1 MVRQYYEAHMIKFD
15 LKNKGAA
22 MMIFIIFFMFA
33 SVSVVYVISRSIYN
47 DLATHRVFVDAK
59 MAYMTAL
66 AANEDIAYRFVSSQ
80 TPDMEEVMTLNGV
93 VATTT
98 VVLDS
103 ASDIYTLTS
112 VANSNE
118 AYRSSEIELAIG
130 SGASFNFGVQT
141 GNGGF
146 EMSNG
151 SSVRGNVFSN
161 GSIRKVGGGN
171 ATIYGDAISSGP
183 TGLIDAI
190 TATGSAWA
198 NTIINSSIIGTVYYE
213 NISNT
218 SYGSAVYTT
227 NEQPLATMPI
237 ADAKI
242 DDWKQDIVDNGTVIA
257 STDPRCS
264 SGTYTRDTNITMGFV
279 KIECNFVLKKKGS
292 GTKLTLTG
300 PIWVTGNIDFNG
312 GPDVVI
318 DPSVG
323 ARSVQ
328 IIADNESNRL
338 TSGMVT
344 IGQGT
349 DFTGSGSPKS
359 YVLVISQNNSEEN
372 GGTNNAINIGQSS
385 AGDLLAYA
393 SHGRIN
399 MGNSISLKEVTGYKI
414 ILGNSAEIIYESGL
428 VNLLFTS
435 GPGGGFT
442 ISSWQEVE

>member
-1 MVRQYYEAHMIKFD
+1 
-15 LKNKGAA
+15 
-22 MMIFIIFFMFA
+22 MMIFIIFFLFA
-33 SVSVVYVISRSIYN
+33 SVSIVYVISQSIYN
-47 DLATHRVFVDAK
+47 DLATHRIFVDAK
-59 MAYMTAL
+59 LAYLTAL

-80 TPDMEEVMTLNGV
+80 TPDDFEVITLNGV

-98 VVLDS
+98 IVFDS
-103 ASDIYTLTS
+103 ASDLFTLTS
-112 VANSNE
+112 EGNSNQ
-118 AYRSSEIELAIG
+118 AIRSSEIELAIG

-161 GSIRKVGGGN
+161 GSIRRVGGGN
-171 ATIYGDAISSGP
+171 AIVYGDLISGGP
-183 TGLIDAI
+183 SGLIDDM

-198 NTIINSSIIGTVYYE
+198 NTIRDSSIIGTAYYE
-213 NISNT
+213 TISNT
-218 SYGSAVYTT
+218 SYGAAVYTT
-227 NEQPLATMPI
+227 NEQPIASMPI
-237 ADAKI
+237 SDQKI
-242 DDWKQDIVDNGTVIA
+242 DDWKQEIEDSGTVIE

-264 SGTYTRDTNITMGFV
+264 TGTYTLQANTTMGWL
-279 KIECNFVLKKKGS
+279 KIECNFVFKKQGG
-292 GTKLTLTG
+292 GTTLNLTG
-300 PIWVTGNIDFNG
+300 PIWVTGNIDFQS
-312 GPDVVI
+312 GPEVQI

-328 IIADNESNRL
+328 VIADNESNR
-338 TSGMVT
+338 TSSSRII

-349 DFTGSGSPKS
+349 TFSGSGSPKS
-359 YVLVISQNNSEEN
+359 YVLVISQNNHAES
-372 GGTNNAINIGQSS
+372 GGTTNAIDIGQSS
-385 AGDLLAYA
+385 AGDLLIYA
-393 SHGRIN
+393 SHGRVN

-428 VNLLFTS
+428 VNLLFSS

>member
-1 MVRQYYEAHMIKFD
+1 
-15 LKNKGAA
+15 

-47 DLATHRVFVDAK
+47 DLATHRIFVDAK
-59 MAYMTAL
+59 IAYMTAL

-80 TPDMEEVMTLNGV
+80 TPDMLEVMTLNGV

-98 VVLDS
+98 IDLDG
-103 ASDIYTLTS
+103 ASDIYTVTS
-112 VANSNE
+112 VADSNE
-118 AYRSSEIELAIG
+118 AVRSSEIELAIG

-171 ATIYGDAISSGP
+171 ATVYGDVISAGP
-183 TGLIDAI
+183 TGLIDDI

-198 NTIINSSIIGTVYYE
+198 NTISDSSIIGTVYYE

-218 SYGSAVYTT
+218 SYGAAVYTT

-237 ADAKI
+237 GDDKI

-257 STDPRCS
+257 STDPECA
-264 SGTYTRDTNITMGFV
+264 SGTYTRDTNITLGFV
-279 KIECNFVLKKKGS
+279 KIECNFILKKQGS
-292 GTKLTLTG
+292 GTTLTLTG
-300 PIWVTGNIDFNG
+300 PIWVTGNIDFQS
-312 GPDVVI
+312 GPTVSI
-318 DPSVG
+318 DSSVG

-328 IIADNESNRL
+328 IIADNESDRL
-338 TSGMVT
+338 TSSKVT
-344 IGQGT
+344 VGQGT
-349 DFTGSGSPKS
+349 QFSGSGSPKS
-359 YVLVISQNNSEEN
+359 YVLLISQNNDEEN
-372 GGTNNAINIGQSS
+372 GGTGNAINIAQSS

>member
-1 MVRQYYEAHMIKFD
+1 MIKFD